1 VSVLGLT
8 GASVSKVSTI
18 SGQIGVKASEGAFMV
33 PDRAE
38 GVSYGDQPVRIQGTD
53 VTIGAPLS
61 GTGTLELSLSSQS
74 QALANLTLDSARVV
88 QTVGSLSQLPPASPI
103 VLGDAALG
111 QSAMR
116 LDATE
121 IGLLADGFERIVIG
135 SQNPT
140 QVLWLGAPIVGGAS
154 QPLVFKDPLVLVAS
168 GVALDADGNRLA
180 AGHINLAGDL
190 FGQGL
195 TILGSGSTTV
205 LSGGHIRQAGNVLIN
220 DSLIVEG
227 NTTIEVSI
235 ADGVLDLRGSVLV
248 KSGATLTLL
257 ASDLRLSSFGQRGD
271 SLVLQAGS
279 TLVLGAQKLTVSSDL
294 TIDGG
299 GSGALQLRGALI
311 NGQAQDFDLSV
322 QQLEA
327 LTRQMVDD
335 TFTGLT
341 IGVAGTSTTVR
352 SPSLWSEQV
361 DSVVMRGQQVQLGA
375 SGENALWQLGSVS
388 HFVAVDGDLRLNADL
403 ISANGAHISLQAGRG
418 QVLMGAD
425 AEIRSP
431 GALVTIKAANGINV
445 GGIDTSGAD
454 GLQGAVALD
463 SAGGQIALAAPH
475 IDGMGVR
482 AQSMSF
488 YGYGRPSGSGGGD
501 RLLRVE
507 SQLLQVSA
515 PSGVSSRGLN
525 GSGLFYRLMDAGKS
539 YTQLQVVG
547 KSPERVLLATTDV
560 AGQPA
565 QAASYLALGASP
577 TTGFTQQMQQ
587 IVWPVA
593 AESMVSVQARAYL
606 AGSVQALVSR
616 DTLGDKLH
624 QGWIL
629 LNDLVADDEDLLS
642 DLAYGFSEPD
652 APSFVIGLPGL
663 QALSSGLLP
672 SNEVLFDYLADQ

>member
-1 VSVLGLT
+1 
-8 GASVSKVSTI
+8 
-18 SGQIGVKASEGAFMV
+18 
-33 PDRAE
+33 
-38 GVSYGDQPVRIQGTD
+38 
-53 VTIGAPLS
+53 
-61 GTGTLELSLSSQS
+61 
-74 QALANLTLDSARVV
+74 
-88 QTVGSLSQLPPASPI
+88 
-103 VLGDAALG
+103 
-111 QSAMR
+111 
-116 LDATE
+116 
-121 IGLLADGFERIVIG
+121 
-135 SQNPT
+135 
-140 QVLWLGAPIVGGAS
+140 
-154 QPLVFKDPLVLVAS
+154 
-168 GVALDADGNRLA
+168 
-180 AGHINLAGDL
+180 
-190 FGQGL
+190 
-195 TILGSGSTTV
+195 
-205 LSGGHIRQAGNVLIN
+205 
-220 DSLIVEG
+220 
-227 NTTIEVSI
+227 
-235 ADGVLDLRGSVLV
+235 
-248 KSGATLTLL
+248 
-257 ASDLRLSSFGQRGD
+257 
-271 SLVLQAGS
+271 
-279 TLVLGAQKLTVSSDL
+279 
-294 TIDGG
+294 
-299 GSGALQLRGALI
+299 
-311 NGQAQDFDLSV
+311 
-322 QQLEA
+322 
-327 LTRQMVDD
+327 
-335 TFTGLT
+335 
-341 IGVAGTSTTVR
+341 
-352 SPSLWSEQV
+352 
-361 DSVVMRGQQVQLGA
+361 
-375 SGENALWQLGSVS
+375 
-388 HFVAVDGDLRLNADL
+388 VAVDGDLRLNADL

-525 GSGLFYRLMDAGKS
+525 GNGLFYRLMDAGKS